1 GSPKSVEPTPPKPPA
16 PQLVDRESSQ
26 QPPPKDS
33 PPDEAPGK
41 AKSSQPR
48 LGLPVTTVVS
58 ASPAKPSDAP
68 TPAAAS
74 LDAAV
79 KAQQDLLAE
88 FDRIA
93 DELNQLL
100 ANLEG
105 STLVKRLKAAS
116 RKQYTIAGKITEQ
129 VGGAFGKTTK
139 NADAAQQVM
148 KQLSSEEAK
157 SSLDLSKIMD
167 DMEA

>member
-1 GSPKSVEPTPPKPPA
+1 
-16 PQLVDRESSQ
+16 SQ
-26 QPPPKDS
+26 QPAPKDA
-33 PPDEAPGK
+33 PPDEPPGK

-58 ASPAKPSDAP
+58 ASPTKPSEAP
-68 TPAAAS
+68 TPAAAN

-116 RKQYTIAGKITEQ
+116 RKQYTIAGKIGEQ
-129 VGGAFGKTTK
+129 IDGAFGQKAKTSDSK
-139 NADAAQQVM
+139 LQVM
-148 KQLSSEEAK
+148 KQLSSDETA
-157 SSLDLSKIMD
+157 SSKDLSNIMD
-167 DMEA
+167 DMEAYFERRRY